1 MADVIHELIA
11 TEAAIDKLGRR
22 GIAVEEA
29 ERLPHNRHVI
39 LPNVRGPE
47 GPRHQ
52 PFERRVVIGRTD
64 GDRSLTVIVEQTVDP
79 ESWLII
85 TGWESTDAERKIIQ

>member
-1 MADVIHELIA
+1 MADVIYELVA
-11 TEAAIDKLGRR
+11 TEAAVDKLGRR
-22 GIAVEEA
+22 GIAAKEA
-29 ERLPHNRHVI
+29 ERLPRNRHVI

-52 PFERRVVIGRTD
+52 PLERRVVIGRTD
-64 GDRSLTVIVEQTVDP
+64 GGRSLTLVVEQTVAP
-79 ESWLII
+79 ETWLII